1 MDKLHKIILSTGSR
15 SQFLDITGRV
25 QEIIAREKV
34 KDGLAL
40 VWVPHTTA
48 GLTVNENADPDVVRD
63 ILASLDRRFPWD
75 DNYAHSEGNS
85 AAHIKSSLMGC
96 EKTLIIKDERL
107 ALGTWQGLYFCE
119 FDGPRKREVWVKLVE
134 GR

>member
-1 MDKLHKIILSTGSR
+1 MDKLHKISLSTVSR

-25 QEIIAREKV
+25 QELIDRERM

-63 ILASLDRRFPWD
+63 ILVSLDKRFPWE

-96 EKTLIIKDERL
+96 EKALMVKDGRL

-119 FDGPRKREVWVKLVE
+119 FDGPRKREVWVKFVE
-134 GR
+134 G

>member
-1 MDKLHKIILSTGSR
+1 VPSLHKIRISTASR
-15 SQFLDITGRV
+15 DQFIDITGRV
-25 QEIIAREKV
+25 QEIITGEKL

-48 GLTVNENADPDVVRD
+48 GLMVNENADPDVAAD
-63 ILASLDRRFPWD
+63 ILESLDQRFPHR

-96 EKTLIIKDERL
+96 EKAMIIKDGRL

-119 FDGPRKREVWVKLVE
+119 FDGPRNREIWVKLVE
-134 GR
+134 G

>member
-1 MDKLHKIILSTGSR
+1 MDKLHKISLSTGSR

-96 EKTLIIKDERL
+96 AQTLIVKDGRL

-134 GR
+134 G

>member
-1 MDKLHKIILSTGSR
+1 MEILHKISLSTGSR
-15 SQFLDITGRV
+15 SQFVDITARV
-25 QEIIAREKV
+25 QEIIAREKI

-48 GLTVNENADPDVVRD
+48 GLTVNENADPDVARD

-96 EKTLIIKDERL
+96 AQTLIIQDGRL

-119 FDGPRKREVWVKLVE
+119 FDGPRKREVWVKFVE
-134 GR
+134 G

>member
-1 MDKLHKIILSTGSR
+1 VDKLHKISLSTGSR

-48 GLTVNENADPDVVRD
+48 GLTVNENADPEVVRD
-63 ILASLDRRFPWD
+63 ILASLDKRFPWD

-96 EKTLIIKDERL
+96 AQTLIVKDGRL

-119 FDGPRKREVWVKLVE
+119 FDGPRKREIWVKLVE
-134 GR
+134 G

>member
-1 MDKLHKIILSTGSR
+1 MDKLHKISLSTGFR
-15 SQFLDITGRV
+15 SQFLDITCRV

-34 KDGLAL
+34 ADGLAL

-96 EKTLIIKDERL
+96 TQTLIIQDGRL

-119 FDGPRKREVWVKLVE
+119 FDGPRKREVWVKFVE
-134 GR
+134 G

>member
-1 MDKLHKIILSTGSR
+1 MEILHKISLSTGSR
-15 SQFLDITGRV
+15 SQFLDITSRV
-25 QEIIAREKV
+25 QEVITGDKF

-63 ILASLDRRFPWD
+63 IIASLDKRFPWD

-96 EKTLIIKDERL
+96 QKTLIIQDERL

-119 FDGPRKREVWVKLVE
+119 FDGPRNREVWVKLME
-134 GR
+134 D

>member
-1 MDKLHKIILSTGSR
+1 MANLHKISLSTGSR

-25 QEIIAREKV
+25 QEIISREKV

-48 GLTVNENADPDVVRD
+48 GLTVNENADPAVVCD
-63 ILASLDRRFPWD
+63 IIASLDKQFPWED
-75 DNYAHSEGNS
+75 GHTHSEGNS

-96 EKTLIIKDERL
+96 SQALIVKDGRL

-119 FDGPRKREVWVKLVE
+119 FDGPRKREIWVKLVE
-134 GR
+134 D

>member
-1 MDKLHKIILSTGSR
+1 MGILHKISLSTGSR
-15 SQFLDITGRV
+15 SQFVDIT
-25 QEIIAREKV
+25 ARIQDMINLEKL

-63 ILASLDRRFPWD
+63 LLASLDKRFPWD
-75 DNYAHSEGNS
+75 ENYAHSEGNS

-96 EKTLIIKDERL
+96 GKTLIVMDGRL

-134 GR
+134 G

>member
-1 MDKLHKIILSTGSR
+1 MDKLHKISLSTGCR
-15 SQFLDITGRV
+15 SQFLDITSRV
-25 QEIIAREKV
+25 QELIAREKL
-34 KDGLAL
+34 KNGLAL

-63 ILASLDRRFPWD
+63 ILASLDQRFPWN

-96 EKTLIIKDERL
+96 EKTLIIKDGRL

-119 FDGPRKREVWVKLVE
+119 FDGPRKREVWVKFVE
-134 GR
+134 G

>member
-1 MDKLHKIILSTGSR
+1 VDKLHKISLSTGSR

-25 QEIIAREKV
+25 QEIISRENV
-34 KDGLAL
+34 KEGLAL

-48 GLTVNENADPDVVRD
+48 GLTVNENADPAVVRD
-63 ILASLDRRFPWD
+63 IIASLDKRFPHE
-75 DNYAHSEGNS
+75 DNYTHSEGNS

-96 EKTLIIKDERL
+96 AQTLIIQDGRL

-119 FDGPRKREVWVKLVE
+119 FDGPRNREVWVKLVE
-134 GR
+134 

>member
-1 MDKLHKIILSTGSR
+1 MDKLHKISLSTGSR
-15 SQFLDITGRV
+15 SQFLDITARV
-25 QEIIAREKV
+25 QEIISREKV

-63 ILASLDRRFPWD
+63 ILASLDKRFPWD

-96 EKTLIIKDERL
+96 AQTLIIKDGRL

-119 FDGPRKREVWVKLVE
+119 FDGPRKREVWVKIVE
-134 GR
+134 G